1 MRWES
6 VGETNC
12 SVARALSVVG
22 ERWTMLIL
30 REAFLGHRRFD
41 EFQARTGV
49 ARNIL
54 SARLRALVGH
64 GIFERIEKALPG
76 DHVEYRLTGKGLDLY
91 PILVAMLRWG
101 DRWMAC
107 EGGPP
112 VELVHRECGHKTHPT
127 LVCSHCGNRVDAR
140 TTTAV
145 VRKTAPARSRRGA
158 KPRRTRLS
166 HPRRSE

>member
-6 VGETNC
+6 VGETTC

-30 REAFLGHRRFD
+30 REAFLGRRHFD

-54 SARLRALVGH
+54 SARLRALVRN
-64 GIFERIEKALPG
+64 GIFERVENAAPAER
-76 DHVEYRLTGKGLDLY
+76 VEYRLTAKGLDLY

-101 DRWMAC
+101 DKWMAC

-127 LVCSHCGNRVDAR
+127 LVCSHCGGKIDAR

-145 VRKTAPARSRRGA
+145 IRAIPAQRTGGASKVRAR
-158 KPRRTRLS
+158 LNLQ
-166 HPRRSE
+166 RRSE

>member
-22 ERWTMLIL
+22 ERWTMLVL
-30 REAFLGHRRFD
+30 REAFLGRRRFD

-54 SARLRALVGH
+54 SARLRALVRN
-64 GIFERIEKALPG
+64 GIFERVENASPG
-76 DHVEYRLTGKGLDLY
+76 DHVEYRLTAKGLDLY

-112 VELVHRECGHKTHPT
+112 VELLHRECGHKTHPT
-127 LVCSHCGNRVDAR
+127 LVCSHCGRTVDAR
-140 TTTAV
+140 TTMPV
-145 VRKTAPARSRRGA
+145 VREIAASRSRCGA
-158 KPRRTRLS
+158 KLRARVN

>member
-6 VGETNC
+6 VGETTC

-30 REAFLGHRRFD
+30 REAFLGRRRFD

-54 SARLRALVGH
+54 SARLRALVRN
-64 GIFERIEKALPG
+64 GIFERIENAPPG
-76 DHVEYRLTGKGLDLY
+76 DHVQYWLTAKGLDLY

-101 DRWMAC
+101 DKWMAC

-112 VELVHRECGHKTHPT
+112 VELVHRECGYKTRPT
-127 LVCSHCGNRVDAR
+127 LVCSHCGSKIDAR
-140 TTTAV
+140 TTTPVIRAI
-145 VRKTAPARSRRGA
+145 PAQRRGGA
-158 KPRRTRLS
+158 SKARTRLNP
-166 HPRRSE
+166 PRRSE